1 VHENDT
7 REALAAVSALVA
19 LGGYLT
25 RQWLKYQ
32 RQSLK
37 YQKEISDNVYF
48 RNIDN
53 NAGALDYIVGS
64 AEEQECKEAFLAYYF
79 LATAGAPMTQSV
91 LEQQV
96 EAWLKDAL
104 RADVDFE
111 VTEALAK
118 LECLALL
125 RRDGEMLAVL
135 PLDEALAALDR
146 RWAGFFPVAT

>member
-1 VHENDT
+1 
-7 REALAAVSALVA
+7 
-19 LGGYLT
+19 
-25 RQWLKYQ
+25 
-32 RQSLK
+32 
-37 YQKEISDNVYF
+37 
-48 RNIDN
+48 
-53 NAGALDYIVGS
+53 VGS